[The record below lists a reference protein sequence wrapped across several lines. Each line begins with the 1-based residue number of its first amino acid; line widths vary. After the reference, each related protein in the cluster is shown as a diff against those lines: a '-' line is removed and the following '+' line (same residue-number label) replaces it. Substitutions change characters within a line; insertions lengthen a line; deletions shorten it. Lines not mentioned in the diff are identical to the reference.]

1 MNGRASTATRMGF
14 REQLRRPLLLVLLVA
29 VPFLFISWS
38 IAITEP
44 TPRLIALPGG
54 EQILTTMKE
63 LHGAIM
69 VPITVGFLAG
79 LIGLFVVRSALESD
93 RRLVLAGFSPGE
105 AILPRLVVLLS
116 ATLVVLAVSFA
127 VTAIDF
133 TPAAWP
139 PFVAGNLLAGLIYGA
154 IGALAGAF
162 VGRLGGA
169 YLMFFL
175 PMLDIGVAQNP
186 MFFNGEPQAWATVLP
201 GYGPTRVLLDGA
213 FSSSFHAGAQLALSL
228 GWTAALG
235 LAVYLLLRRA
245 VGAAPEPD

>member
-1 MNGRASTATRMGF
+1 MGF
-14 REQLRRPLLLVLLVA
+14 REQLRRPLLIVLLVG

-44 TPRLIALPGG
+44 TPHVIELPGG
-54 EQILTTMKE
+54 EPFLTTMKE

-79 LIGLFVVRSALESD
+79 LIGLFVIHSAIESD

-105 AILPRLVVLLS
+105 AIAPRLVVVLA
-116 ATLVVLAVSFA
+116 ATLIVLAVSLA
-127 VTAIDF
+127 VMAIDF
-133 TPAAWP
+133 TPVSWL
-139 PFVAGNLLAGLIYGA
+139 PFLAGNLLAGLTYAA
-154 IGALAGAF
+154 IGALAGAL

-186 MFFNGEPQAWATVLP
+186 MFFEGPPHGWANVLP
-201 GYGPTRVLLDGA
+201 GYGPTRVLIDGA
-213 FSSSFHAGAQLALSL
+213 FSQGFDAVGPLVVALAWL
-228 GWTAALG
+228 LG
-235 LAVYLLLRRA
+235 LSVAVVVHARL
-245 VGAAPEPD
+245 AAR